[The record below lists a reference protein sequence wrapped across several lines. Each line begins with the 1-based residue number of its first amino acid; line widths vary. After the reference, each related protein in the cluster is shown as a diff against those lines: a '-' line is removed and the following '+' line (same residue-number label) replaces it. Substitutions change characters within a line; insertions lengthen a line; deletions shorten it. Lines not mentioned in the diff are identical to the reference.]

1 MPSLGSGI
9 ANIDEGFVMFG
20 GWWGVDKANL
30 GCLWFFLFWV
40 VVDAR
45 RRLKGAAMGKT
56 RKKQI
61 PSGND
66 RKKGKG

>member
-1 MPSLGSGI
+1 
-9 ANIDEGFVMFG
+9 MFR

-66 RKKGKG
+66 RSKGKG